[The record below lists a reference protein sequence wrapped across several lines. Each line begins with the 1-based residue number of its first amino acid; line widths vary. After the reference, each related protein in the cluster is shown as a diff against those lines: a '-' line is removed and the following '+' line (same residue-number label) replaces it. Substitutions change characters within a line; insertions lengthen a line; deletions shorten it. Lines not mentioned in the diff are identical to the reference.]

1 MRTIRSAFSH
11 CVSYRAIALNQTC
24 CSRHRRCSHH
34 YYLFD
39 FSWRQTGLARKGAQL
54 LRRYRTTL
62 PRHLQIELL
71 DTAPSTCK
79 RQLSVA
85 QTTKTAKQTCTVP
98 DMVFAVGTVFLRSVW
113 PRPLLSA
120 SLPSPSSPASS
131 SAIQPWQKYKQV
143 HAKPHLRARMRIFAL
158 MGVRI

>member
-39 FSWRQTGLARKGAQL
+39 FSWRQTGLARKCAQL

-62 PRHLQIELL
+62 ARHLQTELL
-71 DTAPSTCK
+71 DTASSTCK

-85 QTTKTAKQTCTVP
+85 QTTKAVKQTCTVP

-131 SAIQPWQKYKQV
+131 SAIQPWQKCKQV
-143 HAKPHLRARMRIFAL
+143 HVCGFSLSR
-158 MGVRI
+158 VRI